1 MHPVETF
8 ELVIG
13 MLAAVLVLHWLAQ
26 RLRWPPSV
34 TLLIGG
40 GALAFIPGMPAVH
53 LDPDLVLVLFLPPL
67 LMDGAWNTALVR
79 FRRHLFGI
87 LSLAVGAV
95 VFTTLVVAVVT
106 HWMMPSLPWAA
117 CAALGAIVSPPDAV
131 SARAVLQRVEL
142 PRRLSALLEG
152 ESLLND
158 ATGLVIFRF
167 AVAVAMGGAFDPAAA
182 LGRFALLASGGV
194 LVGLAV
200 GLLWVTVA
208 RRLADELLLVVASA
222 LVGWTAYMAGEAVHV
237 SGIIATVTAGMV
249 MSWQHHVLFTAAV
262 RVKGAS
268 FWQVL
273 VFMFEASVFVLIG
286 FSLRDILE
294 RAGGVERVI
303 TDMAGPLL
311 AIIASLTLARLA
323 WIWGSDTVL
332 RALTVAGIGR
342 EAPLGRPAALVM
354 GWAGMR
360 GVVTLA
366 VALTLPDAMPGRDF
380 MLLAAFVVILATVL
394 VQGSTLGL
402 MIRWTGLR
410 RTEEDAPV
418 MSLFA
423 AETVL
428 AKAKLAAVERRAR
441 DPSGA
446 VIHPRLLEQYTRRV
460 LLATEYAGTSAERL
474 DAIEAHYSII
484 LAAVEAARAELVQL
498 HRAHQIDDETLDNL
512 ERDLDLEELGA
523 LSAKG

>member
-13 MLAAVLVLHWLAQ
+13 MLAAILMLHWLAQ

-34 TLLIGG
+34 ALLIGG
-40 GALAFIPGMPAVH
+40 GALAFIPGIPAVH

-67 LMDGAWNTALVR
+67 LMDGAWNTALAR
-79 FRRHLFGI
+79 FRRHLVGI
-87 LSLAVGAV
+87 LALAVGAV
-95 VFTTLVVAVVT
+95 VFTTLVVAVVI
-106 HWMMPSLPWAA
+106 HWLMPSLPWAA

-142 PRRLSALLEG
+142 PRRLSTLLEG

-167 AVAVAMGGAFDPAAA
+167 SVAAAMGDVFDPAAA
-182 LGRFALLASGGV
+182 LGRFALLAAGGV
-194 LVGLAV
+194 GVGLAI

-208 RRLADELLLVVASA
+208 RRLTDELLLVVTSA
-222 LVGWTAYMAGEAVHV
+222 LVGWIAYMTGEAMQV
-237 SGIIATVTAGMV
+237 SGVIATVTAGLV
-249 MSWQHHVLFTAAV
+249 MGWQQHVIFSAAV
-262 RVKGAS
+262 RLKGTS
-268 FWQVL
+268 FWQVM
-273 VFMFEASVFVLIG
+273 VFLFEASVFVLIG

-294 RAGGVERVI
+294 RAGGVERVLA
-303 TDMAGPLL
+303 DMAVPLL
-311 AIIASLTLARLA
+311 AIVVSLTLARLA
-323 WIWGSDTVL
+323 WIWGSDMLLRVL
-332 RALTVAGIGR
+332 TAAGVGR

-380 MLLAAFVVILATVL
+380 MLLTAFTVILVTVL

-402 MIRWTGLR
+402 VIRWTGLR
-410 RTEEDAPV
+410 RTEEDAPA
-418 MSLFA
+418 MGLFA

-428 AKAKLAAVERRAR
+428 AKAKLAAVERHAR
-441 DPSGA
+441 DPDGT

-460 LLATEYAGTSAERL
+460 SLAVDYTGTPAQRT
-474 DAIEAHYSII
+474 DAIEAHYGII
-484 LAAVEAARAELVQL
+484 LAAVEAARAELVRL
-498 HRAHQIDDETLDNL
+498 HRAHQIDDETLHNL

-523 LSAKG
+523 LSLKG